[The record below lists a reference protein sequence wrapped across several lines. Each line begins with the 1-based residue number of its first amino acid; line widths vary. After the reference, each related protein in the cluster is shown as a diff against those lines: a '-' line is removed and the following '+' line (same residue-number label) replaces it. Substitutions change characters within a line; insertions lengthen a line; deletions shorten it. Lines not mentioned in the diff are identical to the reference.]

1 MRFAEIVKE
10 GGNVFAGRT
19 AAIAREHI
27 EPTLERYFAELGR
40 VFPNK
45 ASIMSLEHFVPLGS
59 VGKKSMSGDIDLGIS
74 AQDLLDKEMTPASI
88 AEWGID
94 PAQVDAQQEKL
105 GKRARTATPEQL
117 RMKAFL
123 QMLGA
128 QINKLSPNIYT
139 DEKKIGAGN
148 LFCLFPQYNESGE
161 KLDTGV
167 QIDWMVGDLQWL
179 TFSYYS
185 SAYPEDS
192 NVKGL
197 HRTQLMLSAFQVA
210 DLSFD
215 HVKGVRDKGTGDTVA
230 TNPEQALSI
239 LNDRLGTSIDRDTTE
254 NYYELHN
261 ALQDQ
266 LTAEQ
271 YDQLTDIYF
280 RILDRTRTD
289 IPDDM
294 QDLWKQKQQK
304 LGLTG
309 KFLPDDS
316 ALAQYR
322 ITESDKPVKHNPVA
336 KHAGK
341 FNRAQTH
348 RDRKKD
354 QRKGYHKHT
363 GKLSIEESG
372 VAGASRVTSRQD
384 FEKFLQDYES
394 LISEFPGYQ
403 SMQATGSY
411 HSDPNKEDFGDID
424 LVVHIESDADK
435 AQVKRDLA
443 QFLQAQPETI
453 IVPFSSEKHAGKRTY
468 NAGELVSVRFHS
480 NTVGDSAQ
488 IDNIIALSPS
498 EATYKAG
505 FLNYAAPKQGLIL
518 GLVKVAAQETDP
530 ARLFDRLGIDIDS
543 DLPEDQEWEFN
554 ISPVEL
560 QLRRVT
566 YEPGTT
572 RQIHR
577 DIVWRSRNM
586 DDLETLLYQYDL
598 DQGFE
603 DLVVQAQNVIKNPR
617 SGSRISGLFRS
628 MITVKSG
635 EVGTPKAQQKIAA
648 TRLIDQVFGA

>member
-1 MRFAEIVKE
+1 MRFAEIVRE

-148 LFCLFPQYNESGE
+148 LFCLFPQYNQSGE

-167 QIDWMVGDLQWL
+167 QIDWMVGDLGWL

-215 HVKGVRDKGTGDTVA
+215 HVKGVRDKNTGDTVA
-230 TNPEQALSI
+230 TNPEQAISI

-261 ALQDQ
+261 ALQGQ

-316 ALAQYR
+316 ALA
-322 ITESDKPVKHNPVA
+322 PL
-336 KHAGK
+336 
-341 FNRAQTH
+341 
-348 RDRKKD
+348 
-354 QRKGYHKHT
+354 
-363 GKLSIEESG
+363 KLTESG
-372 VAGASRVTSRQD
+372 VAGAPRVTSRQD

-480 NTVGDSAQ
+480 DTIGDSAQ

-498 EATYKAG
+498 EASYKAG

-530 ARLFDRLGIDIDS
+530 AQLFDRLGIDIDS
-543 DLPEDQEWEFN
+543 DLPEGQEWEFN

-572 RQIHR
+572 KQAHR
-577 DIVWRSRNM
+577 DIVWHSRDM
-586 DDLETLLYQYDL
+586 DDLQTLLYQYDL

-635 EVGTPKAQQKIAA
+635 EVGTPKAHQKIAA

>member
-10 GGNVFAGRT
+10 GGNVFAGKT
-19 AAIAREHI
+19 APISREHI
-27 EPTLERYFAELGR
+27 EPTLDRYFAELKR

-59 VGKKSMSGDIDLGIS
+59 VGKKSISGDIDLGIS
-74 AQDLLDKEMTPASI
+74 AQDLLDKEMTPDSI
-88 AEWGID
+88 SQWGID
-94 PAQVDAQQEKL
+94 PAEVDAQQEKL
-105 GKRARTATPEQL
+105 SKRARTATPEQL

-128 QINKLSPNIYT
+128 KINKQSPNIYT
-139 DEKKIGAGN
+139 DEKKVGPGN

-161 KLDTGV
+161 KLDSGV
-167 QIDWMVGDLQWL
+167 QIDWMVGDLDWL

-215 HVKGVRDKGTGDTVA
+215 HVKGVRDKNTGDTVA
-230 TNPEQALSI
+230 TNPEQALAI

-254 NYYELHN
+254 NYYALHD
-261 ALQDQ
+261 ALRDQ

-280 RILDRTRTD
+280 KILDRTRTD

-294 QDLWKQKQQK
+294 QQLWKEKQQK

-309 KFLPDDS
+309 KFLPDNS
-316 ALAQYR
+316 ALA
-322 ITESDKPVKHNPVA
+322 PL
-336 KHAGK
+336 
-341 FNRAQTH
+341 
-348 RDRKKD
+348 
-354 QRKGYHKHT
+354 
-363 GKLSIEESG
+363 KLTESG
-372 VAGASRVTSRQD
+372 VAGASRVASRQD
-384 FEKFLQDYES
+384 FEKFLQDYET
-394 LISEFPGYQ
+394 LISQFPGYQ
-403 SMQATGSY
+403 GMQATGSY

-424 LVVHIESDADK
+424 LVVHIQSDADK

-480 NTVGDSAQ
+480 DSVGDSAQ

-498 EATYKAG
+498 EAEYKSG
-505 FLNYAAPKQGLIL
+505 FLNYPAPKQGLIL

-530 ARLFDRLGIDIDS
+530 ARLFDMLGIDLDAN
-543 DLPEDQEWEFN
+543 LPEGQEWEFN
-554 ISPVEL
+554 VSPVEL

-572 RQIHR
+572 KQASR

-586 DDLETLLYQYDL
+586 NDLETLLYQYDL
-598 DQGFE
+598 DQSFE
-603 DLVVQAQNVIKNPR
+603 DLVVQAQGVIKNPR
-617 SGSRISGLFRS
+617 SGARIAGLFRS

-635 EVGTPKAQQKIAA
+635 EVDTPKAQQKIAA
-648 TRLIDQVFGA
+648 TKLIDRVFGI

>member
-1 MRFAEIVKE
+1 MRFAEIVRE

-105 GKRARTATPEQL
+105 AKRARSATPEQL

-128 QINKLSPNIYT
+128 QLNKLSPNIYT

-148 LFCLFPQYNESGE
+148 LFCLFPQYNQSGE

-215 HVKGVRDKGTGDTVA
+215 HVKGVRDKNTGDTVA

-261 ALQDQ
+261 ALQGQ
-266 LTAEQ
+266 LTAAQ

-280 RILDRTRTD
+280 KILDRTRTD
-289 IPDDM
+289 IPDDL

-316 ALAQYR
+316 ALA
-322 ITESDKPVKHNPVA
+322 PL
-336 KHAGK
+336 
-341 FNRAQTH
+341 
-348 RDRKKD
+348 
-354 QRKGYHKHT
+354 
-363 GKLSIEESG
+363 KLTESG
-372 VAGASRVTSRQD
+372 VAGAPRVTSRQD

-394 LISEFPGYQ
+394 LISVFPGYK

-424 LVVHIESDADK
+424 LVVHIQSDADK

-443 QFLQAQPETI
+443 QFLQAQPETV

-480 NTVGDSAQ
+480 DTVGDSAQ

-530 ARLFDRLGIDIDS
+530 ARLFDRLGIDVDAS
-543 DLPEDQEWEFN
+543 LPEDQEWEFN

-572 RQIHR
+572 KQAHR
-577 DIVWRSRNM
+577 DIVWRSRDM
-586 DDLETLLYQYDL
+586 DDLHTLLYQYDL
-598 DQGFE
+598 DRNFE
-603 DLVVQAQNVIKNPR
+603 DLVAQAQNVIKNPR